1 MIGWPI
7 LVNVMGQLAY
17 FTSLILGSCSIL
29 SLWLSFS
36 SPRFAVY
43 ALVMLASATAMTLGL
58 PQRNPT

>member
-7 LVNVMGQLAY
+7 LFNVIGQLLH

-36 SPRFAVY
+36 SPRFAAY
-43 ALVMLASATAMTLGL
+43 ALVMLASATAMALGL
-58 PQRNPT
+58 PQRERT